1 MKLKTFLFALLSI
14 LTLNVFSQ
22 FPVNVYVV
30 GGNPNCPVTVMGYY
44 ASPDSSLTGNLT
56 FTYSPNG
63 LWISSVPTPTADVVV
78 SVCAIDCM
86 GASQC
91 TGGPITP
98 GTVTTFDIVLNTLS
112 DMDMDGYSSPED
124 CDDNNPYIHPNAP
137 EMCDGLDNNCDGV
150 IETEPSIS
158 MYFVPDSVVSEPNSI
173 YVICQTTNITS
184 WTWDFQNGVV
194 DSTPYPTTS
203 YGSTGTY
210 TFCLY
215 GTSPEGCMTDSC
227 LSFTIDSTGW
237 FPGGIM
243 SEYTLNIVPDY
254 TTGVEVLTNNIKVW
268 PNPIGEV
275 INISAPSNNT
285 NVKIMSVD
293 GKVVFSQN
301 FNQKQIQIDGNLLSN
316 GSYVIVM
323 TDDSGK
329 VYTTRII
336 K

>member
-1 MKLKTFLFALLSI
+1 
-14 LTLNVFSQ
+14 V
-22 FPVNVYVV
+22 PVNEQILRSQAVQEVMPGVGVRPGVV
-30 GGNPNCPVTVMGYY
+30 
-44 ASPDSSLTGNLT
+44 TGNENLLRNEHT
-56 FTYSPNG
+56 KAK
-63 LWISSVPTPTADVVV
+63 LDTPEGQLFKQQIANEQIALSKYADERVD
-78 SVCAIDCM
+78 AT
-86 GASQC
+86 GASRTLINDEQR
-91 TGGPITP
+91 GGRIND
-98 GTVTTFDIVLNTLS
+98 V
-112 DMDMDGYSSPED
+112 
-124 CDDNNPYIHPNAP
+124 
-137 EMCDGLDNNCDGV
+137 
-150 IETEPSIS
+150 
-158 MYFVPDSVVSEPNSI
+158 
-173 YVICQTTNITS
+173 
-184 WTWDFQNGVV
+184 
-194 DSTPYPTTS
+194 
-203 YGSTGTY
+203 
-210 TFCLY
+210 LY

-227 LSFTIDSTGW
+227 LTFTIDSTGW

-323 TDDSGK
+323 TDESGK

>member
-1 MKLKTFLFALLSI
+1 
-14 LTLNVFSQ
+14 
-22 FPVNVYVV
+22 
-30 GGNPNCPVTVMGYY
+30 
-44 ASPDSSLTGNLT
+44 
-56 FTYSPNG
+56 
-63 LWISSVPTPTADVVV
+63 
-78 SVCAIDCM
+78 
-86 GASQC
+86 
-91 TGGPITP
+91 
-98 GTVTTFDIVLNTLS
+98 
-112 DMDMDGYSSPED
+112 
-124 CDDNNPYIHPNAP
+124 
-137 EMCDGLDNNCDGV
+137 
-150 IETEPSIS
+150 
-158 MYFVPDSVVSEPNSI
+158 
-173 YVICQTTNITS
+173 
-184 WTWDFQNGVV
+184 V
-194 DSTPYPTTS
+194 DSTQYPTAS

-215 GTSPEGCMTDSC
+215 GMSPEGCMTDSC
-227 LSFTIDSTGW
+227 LTFTIDSTGW